1 MKIIRP
7 KYSIFALIIF
17 LCVSS
22 CGPGQGMGPT
32 YTSLP
37 TITPVPTSTNTF
49 LSLTATPEPTAM
61 SDLLEKDKWSSSG
74 PEGGFIIPLAIDP
87 VTPTTLYAG
96 TYGNG
101 VFKSTNGGG
110 NWSLVDTGLTNTD
123 VIALAIDP
131 VTPTTL
137 YAATYGNGVF
147 KSTNGGGNWS
157 AVNTGH
163 INLDVSSM
171 AMYQAAP

>member
-1 MKIIRP
+1 MKIIRS
-7 KYSIFALIIF
+7 KYFIFAVITL

-110 NWSLVDTGLTNTD
+110 NWSV
-123 VIALAIDP
+123 
-131 VTPTTL
+131 
-137 YAATYGNGVF
+137 
-147 KSTNGGGNWS
+147 
-157 AVNTGH
+157 VNTGH
-163 INLDVSSM
+163 INLDVNSM
-171 AMYQAAP
+171 AMYPATP